1 MLIKGTILQHE
12 SLATTPNNG
21 HNSMVKKLHT
31 PDKSCHTN
39 KTWGICKTLYDDA
52 NCQTQLDAFTFLLT
66 MDGKKNNK
74 K

>member
-31 PDKSCHTN
+31 PDRSCHTN

-52 NCQTQLDAFTFLLT
+52 NCQTTGCISFFIDNGWQE
-66 MDGKKNNK
+66 K
-74 K
+74 

>member
-39 KTWGICKTLYDDA
+39 KTWGICKTLCDDA
-52 NCQTQLDAFTFLLT
+52 NCQTTGCISFFIDNGWQE
-66 MDGKKNNK
+66 K
-74 K
+74 

>member
-21 HNSMVKKLHT
+21 HNSMVTHLI
-31 PDKSCHTN
+31 
-39 KTWGICKTLYDDA
+39 GAVI
-52 NCQTQLDAFTFLLT
+52 QTKHGVFVRRYMMMQTAKQLDAFLFLLT